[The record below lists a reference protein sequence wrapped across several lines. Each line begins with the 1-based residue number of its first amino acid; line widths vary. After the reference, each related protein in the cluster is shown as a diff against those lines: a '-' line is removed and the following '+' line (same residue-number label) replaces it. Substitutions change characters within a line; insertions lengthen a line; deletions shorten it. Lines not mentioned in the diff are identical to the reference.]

1 MATVKT
7 LKKYKR
13 KIPLDFDCG
22 ITITTEV
29 IGGKW
34 KTCLLDELSRGPK
47 RPSELHRAFPDAS
60 SRVIDQ
66 KLKEMEVH
74 GLIRKVIYPEL
85 PPRSEYFITDLG
97 KSLLPVIRAMKKW
110 GENYRP
116 HMEKIMGDVS

>member
-1 MATVKT
+1 MTKT
-7 LKKYKR
+7 IRKYKR

-34 KTCLLDELSRGPK
+34 KSCLLDELSRGPK
-47 RPSELHRAFPDAS
+47 RPCELHRSFSEAS
-60 SRVIDQ
+60 PRVLDQ

-74 GLIRKVIYPEL
+74 GLIRKIIYPEL
-85 PPRSEYFITDLG
+85 PPRSEYYITDLG

-116 HMEKIMGDVS
+116 HIEKIIQE